1 MILAQ
6 EHRRRPVVGNKFNP
20 FRPDKMMPPG
30 MFCGRIDE
38 LRFIDHCLMQ
48 TKKSNPQHFLLEGE
62 RGIGKS
68 SLFLCGQYVAE
79 GRVLIP
85 ETRDEKLDFIVVN
98 VSLLETDDYY
108 TITRKIMAAF
118 RVELMKR
125 QTFKAFASAA
135 WDLITRFEGGGFRYD
150 RESTKPE
157 QAELLGCLQTDF
169 VAAASAMDGV
179 ADGIL
184 LLIDEADKP
193 PVGGNL
199 GLICKMLTE
208 ELSRRGC
215 ERVCI
220 GLAGLPQIIGVL
232 RESHESSLR
241 IFKTMELK
249 PLEKG
254 ECEQVLD
261 IGLSNATESN
271 GFDISITDEARKYIS
286 DLSEGYPHFL
296 QEFAYCAF
304 EEDNDNTI
312 DSKDVVKSLFREHGS
327 FDQLGRKYFA
337 QYYDAPSSDDYRKV
351 LDTMAAHGNDW
362 VGRAE
367 LIKESGLKAGTV
379 DNALRALKTKNIIV
393 QHEAKQG
400 QYRLPTK
407 SFAVWIKA
415 KNKAERASQDEG
427 APGLFEP
434 TGNGG

>member
-1 MILAQ
+1 MDLTQ
-6 EHRRRPVVGNKFNP
+6 PRRKRLIVANKFNP

-38 LRFIDHCLMQ
+38 LRFIDHCLLQ
-48 TKKSNPQHFLLEGE
+48 TKKGNPQHFLIEGE

-79 GRVLIP
+79 GRIKTL
-85 ETRDEKLDFIVVN
+85 ETKETLDFIVVN

-125 QTFKAFASAA
+125 NAFKAFASAA
-135 WDLITRFEGGGFRYD
+135 WDLINRFEGAGIRYD
-150 RESTKPE
+150 REAGKPE

-169 VAAASAMDGV
+169 VAAASKMDDV

-193 PVGGNL
+193 PAGGNL

-220 GLAGLPQIIGVL
+220 GLAGLPHVISVL
-232 RESHESSLR
+232 RDSHESSLR
-241 IFKTMELK
+241 IFKTMELA
-249 PLEKG
+249 PLERG
-254 ECEQVLD
+254 EREQVLS
-261 IGLSNATESN
+261 IGLNEAIKKN
-271 GFDISITDEARKYIS
+271 GFEINITPEAKDQIA

-304 EEDNDNTI
+304 EEDADNII
-312 DSKDVVKSLFREHGS
+312 DADDVHKSLFREHGS
-327 FDQLGRKYFA
+327 FDQLGRKFFA

-362 VGRAE
+362 VGRTE
-367 LIKESGLKAGTV
+367 LIRESGLRANTV
-379 DNALRALKTKNIIV
+379 DNGLRALKGKDIIV
-393 QHEAKQG
+393 QSESRQG

-415 KNKAERASQDEG
+415 KNRAEKAPPAEN
-427 APGLFEP
+427 EP
-434 TGNGG
+434 KIILKFTDP

>member
-1 MILAQ
+1 MIWTQRGRNRFIVA
-6 EHRRRPVVGNKFNP
+6 NKYNP

-38 LRFIDHCLMQ
+38 LRFIDHCMLQ
-48 TKKSNPQHFLLEGE
+48 TKKGNPQHFLIEGE

-79 GRVLIP
+79 GRIKTLG
-85 ETRDEKLDFIVVN
+85 TQEKVDFIVVN

-108 TITRKIMAAF
+108 SITRKIMGAF
-118 RVELMKR
+118 RTELMKR
-125 QTFKAFASAA
+125 NAFKAFASAA
-135 WDLITRFEGGGFRYD
+135 WDLITRFEAYGVSFD
-150 RESTKPE
+150 RQRDKPE
-157 QAELLGCLQTDF
+157 QAELLGCLQADF
-169 VAAASAMDGV
+169 VAAASTINGV

-220 GLAGLPQIIGVL
+220 GLAGLPHIISVL

-241 IFKTMELK
+241 IFKTMELM
-249 PLEKG
+249 PLEKH
-254 ECEQVLD
+254 ECEQVLN
-261 IGLSNATESN
+261 IGLDHAIKGN
-271 GFDISITDEARKYIS
+271 GFDISITPEARQAIS

-304 EEDNDNTI
+304 EEDNDNVI
-312 DSKDVVKSLFREHGS
+312 DLGDVNRSLFREHGS
-327 FDQLGRKYFA
+327 FDQLGRKFFA

-351 LDTMAAHGNDW
+351 LDTMAIHGNDW

-367 LIKESGLKAGTV
+367 LLKESGLKPGTV
-379 DNALRALKTKNIIV
+379 DNGLRALKAKDIIL
-393 QHEAKQG
+393 QSESRQG

-415 KNKAERASQDEG
+415 KNKAEKASQENGD
-427 APGLFEP
+427 PGP
-434 TGNGG
+434 V